1 MKIERLSIS
10 NFRGIASAVISD
22 AGNTIIIAG
31 QNGSGKSCVFDAIR
45 LLKSV
50 YGGYHQN
57 EMQSWFG
64 EFQVNPNSR
73 SDELKGMFNNPRSP
87 VVIDCS
93 FKLRD
98 AEKNFISDN
107 APSLLED
114 TIWQTLLPEA
124 YQWGGYR
131 MAMFAAQFRERQP
144 EVTAQVAA
152 QLPDLLRDLRRDT
165 VASRVAMQPGGKL
178 QLRTS
183 RLLSV
188 IFSNYRPQD
197 LGVIDY
203 HGA

>member
-1 MKIERLSIS
+1 
-10 NFRGIASAVISD
+10 
-22 AGNTIIIAG
+22 
-31 QNGSGKSCVFDAIR
+31 
-45 LLKSV
+45 
-50 YGGYHQN
+50 
-57 EMQSWFG
+57 MQSWFG